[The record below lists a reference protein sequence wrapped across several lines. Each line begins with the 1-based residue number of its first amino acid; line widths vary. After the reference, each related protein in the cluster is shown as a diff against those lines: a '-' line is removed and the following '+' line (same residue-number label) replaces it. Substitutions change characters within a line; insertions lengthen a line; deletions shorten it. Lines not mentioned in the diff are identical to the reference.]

1 MEAAP
6 VAPASAGGFA
16 DAGSGGSAG
25 SRYDALLRQIVQ
37 LNTDLQKT
45 AALSQTLQRERDDV
59 QQLNVKLIAKWK
71 KQLEVK
77 ARAFETLQKKFAPPR
92 DLEQLR
98 IKIQEEMEGPYQQ
111 RIESLQDEVER
122 HRQLSF
128 DLRRE
133 FEVLKAEYEQ
143 FSIDQDVREEMMRL
157 SEQTE
162 SEKSAREL
170 RLADEATRK
179 TTFELDLKACSRQL
193 TKAKDECEG
202 FRSKWDHMQSKLLE
216 LTTESEHLRDQLKQK
231 EALIFNSHNSLTTK
245 YVSEV
250 IVLFAG

>member
-59 QQLNVKLIAKWK
+59 QQLNVKVTFCFHSESKRLHERCDKLQLVLMQETEHKLIAKWK

-143 FSIDQDVREEMMRL
+143 FSIDQVRP
-157 SEQTE
+157 
-162 SEKSAREL
+162 
-170 RLADEATRK
+170 
-179 TTFELDLKACSRQL
+179 F
-193 TKAKDECEG
+193 
-202 FRSKWDHMQSKLLE
+202 
-216 LTTESEHLRDQLKQK
+216 DQLFGSQP
-231 EALIFNSHNSLTTK
+231 
-245 YVSEV
+245 
-250 IVLFAG
+250 